1 MPQFRRIVEKIL
13 KDNEQINAYVDSLSD
28 EQISNILQIDN
39 TLQETNSERDERFIQ
54 FAYDLHA
61 ELLKAIRTASIF
73 RKSIRPDGY
82 LFAFPSV
89 NLYLKL
95 FAVGMNGDYDD
106 KTNTLTLFILPGIMK
121 NKDELEL
128 YINKQNVKS
137 IIIHEITHKLD
148 IDEIIAK
155 GHIPPP
161 PVSSENLKAYYNSS
175 LEFNAF
181 SNDLLDAMN
190 RFFKV
195 KGKSQDPIDVLINK
209 IGDHIK
215 ALWKYDAEY
224 FYRFRQFLKHL
235 TKRNRRKL
243 LKKLLYYYMGHK

>member
-28 EQISNILQIDN
+28 EQINNILQIDS
-39 TLQETNSERDERFIQ
+39 TLQETNNERDERFIQ
-54 FAYDLHA
+54 FAYSLHT
-61 ELLKAIRTASIF
+61 ELLKSIRTASIF

-82 LFAFPSV
+82 LFGFPSV

-95 FAVGMNGDYDD
+95 FVTDMNGDYDD
-106 KTNTLTLFILPGIMK
+106 KTNTLTLFILPGITK

-128 YINKQNVKS
+128 YINRQNVKS

-155 GHIPPP
+155 GRIPPP
-161 PVSSENLKAYYNSS
+161 PVSPENLRAYYNSS

-181 SNDLLDAMN
+181 SNDLLDTMN

-195 KGKSQDPIDVLINK
+195 KGKSQDPVDVLTNK
-209 IGDHIK
+209 ISDHIK
-215 ALWKYDAEY
+215 ELWKYDAEY
-224 FYRFRQFLKHL
+224 FYRFRPFLKYL